1 MTTMTETTT
10 TPVLRVLSV
19 TATTPATPTV
29 PVLPEGK
36 ATSFAA
42 LRRQAALKEWA
53 ESSRKKV

>member
-1 MTTMTETTT
+1 MTETTT